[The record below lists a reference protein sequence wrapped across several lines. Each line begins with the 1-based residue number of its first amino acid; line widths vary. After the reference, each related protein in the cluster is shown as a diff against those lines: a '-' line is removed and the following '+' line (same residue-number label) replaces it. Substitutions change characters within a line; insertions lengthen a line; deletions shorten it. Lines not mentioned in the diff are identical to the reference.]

1 MTGEVLRVEG
11 LVAGYRTVEVVR
23 GLSLSVAEGE
33 VVSLL
38 GPNGAGKTTTLLT
51 IAGLLRP
58 IGGAVHVLGGSTRR
72 ETTSRMA
79 RRGMVLVPDDRGLF
93 GELSVADTLRLAR
106 RSRVRK
112 TDDVVDLLP
121 ALRPLWHRRVAL
133 LSGGEQQMVALAAAL
148 VRRPR
153 LLMLDEMSLGL
164 APQIVTGLLSA
175 VRSLADR
182 DGTGVLLVE
191 QHARVALGASDRAIV
206 LNHGEIALAGSSDD
220 VGARLD
226 AGESSYLGV
235 SHQAGTVV
243 DGSPPTTVQ
252 STGEVG

>member
-1 MTGEVLRVEG
+1 MTAQVLEVDH
-11 LVAGYRTVEVVR
+11 LVGGYRGVEVVR
-23 GLSLSVAEGE
+23 DVSFSVAEGE
-33 VVSLL
+33 VVALL

-58 IGGAVHVLGGSTRR
+58 IGGAVRVLGRPIGR
-72 ETTSRMA
+72 EATSRIA

-93 GELSVADTLRLAR
+93 GELNVVDTLRLAQ

-112 TDDVVDLLP
+112 SDDVVELLP
-121 ALRPLWHRRVAL
+121 ALGPLWRRRVAL

-164 APQIVTGLLSA
+164 APQIVTGLLAA
-175 VRSLADR
+175 VQSMANR

-206 LNHGEIALAGSSDD
+206 LRHGEIALAGRPDD
-220 VGARLD
+220 VGARLE
-226 AGESSYLGV
+226 AGESSYLGD
-235 SHQAGTVV
+235 SNEAATLRHKC
-243 DGSPPTTVQ
+243 
-252 STGEVG
+252 